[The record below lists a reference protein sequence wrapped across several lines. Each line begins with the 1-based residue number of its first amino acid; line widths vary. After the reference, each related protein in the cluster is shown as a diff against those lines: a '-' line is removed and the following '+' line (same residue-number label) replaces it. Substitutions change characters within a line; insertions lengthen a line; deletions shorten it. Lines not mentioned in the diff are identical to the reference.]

1 MGQLALG
8 VRSLIIR
15 LVIFFFM
22 AVLLAWALGGTL
34 WPRPVSAP
42 AISATNGAV
51 SCTWVARVS
60 SYDPS
65 MPLTYSLKWVKGGKS
80 TTYRRDWTE
89 VCGFVFDGDAIWTAA
104 RHEEDGWQVL
114 ELAASDGE
122 MSGTTSVQSRLEAD
136 EMLLEKRP

>member
-65 MPLTYSLKWVKGGKS
+65 MPLTYSLKWVNGRNSK
-80 TTYRRDWTE
+80 TYREDWTE
-89 VCGFVFDGDAIWTAA
+89 VCGFVFNDDAIWTAA
-104 RHEEDGWQVL
+104 RNDKWGWRVL
-114 ELAASDGE
+114 EIAAATGDISDMTLIE
-122 MSGTTSVQSRLEAD
+122 NRLEAD